1 MASLFITIS
10 IFVVML
16 FGFNRLMGYRK
27 GNITLEL
34 DGRYASLTD
43 QANAVTEELRKQ
55 GKSAEY
61 NGDGHYVVD
70 GLSYV
75 VLKRNVGMG
84 GVPLERTVLVP
95 DKK

>member
-16 FGFNRLMGYRK
+16 FSFNRLMGYRK

-43 QANAVTEELRKQ
+43 QANAVIEELRKQ

-75 VLKRNVGMG
+75 VLKRNVAMA

-95 DKK
+95 EKK

>member
-1 MASLFITIS
+1 MVSLFITIS
-10 IFVVML
+10 AFVIML

-34 DGRYASLTD
+34 DGRYTSQSD
-43 QANAVTEELRKQ
+43 QAKAVTEVLRKQ

-70 GLSYV
+70 GLPYV
-75 VLKRNVGMG
+75 VLKRNVAMG

-95 DKK
+95 EKK